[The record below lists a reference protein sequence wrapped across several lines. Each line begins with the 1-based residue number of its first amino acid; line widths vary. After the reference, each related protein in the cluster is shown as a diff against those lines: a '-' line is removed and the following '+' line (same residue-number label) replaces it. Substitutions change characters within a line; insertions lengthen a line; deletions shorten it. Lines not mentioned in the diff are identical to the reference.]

1 LLVGSNF
8 SSEAK
13 FVIIQIL
20 GEMDGD
26 VDAAIEY
33 MVAERFTMGASD
45 AEGDPYTDHAL
56 GKPVPGS

>member
-1 LLVGSNF
+1 
-8 SSEAK
+8 
-13 FVIIQIL
+13 
-20 GEMDGD
+20 MDGD